1 MLKIV
6 NNKPNELE
14 VVSLLEREAELQ
26 VLEKARKEK
35 GIAYEELGKKLG
47 FNAVYMAS
55 VFNGQQYVPPDQAE
69 KIALELGVS
78 KKNVEVLSNYPYKG
92 NVDPVI
98 YRLQE
103 IVDVYG
109 PSIKEVIHEKFGDGI
124 MSAIDFSVEVQK
136 EEDPGGDRVVITLN
150 GKFLPYK
157 VF

>member
-1 MLKIV
+1 M
-6 NNKPNELE
+6 
-14 VVSLLEREAELQ
+14 LEREKALAKMEGAR
-26 VLEKARKEK
+26 KARGFTYEGLGEK
-35 GIAYEELGKKLG
+35 VG

-55 VFNGQQYVPPDQAE
+55 VFDGQQYVPPE
-69 KIALELGVS
+69 KAQEIASLLG
-78 KKNVEVLSNYPYKG
+78 LSGEDVKTLSQYPYKG

-124 MSAIDFSVEVQK
+124 MSAIDFSLEVKK
-136 EEDPGGDRVVITLN
+136 EEDPAGDRVVIVLN

>member
-1 MLKIV
+1 M
-6 NNKPNELE
+6 
-14 VVSLLEREAELQ
+14 LEREKALAKMEGAR
-26 VLEKARKEK
+26 KAR
-35 GIAYEELGKKLG
+35 GFTYEELGEKVG

-55 VFNGQQYVPPDQAE
+55 VFDGQQYVPPEKAE
-69 KIALELGVS
+69 EIASLLG
-78 KKNVEVLSNYPYKG
+78 LSGEDVKTLSQYPYKG

-124 MSAIDFSVEVQK
+124 MSAIDFSLEVKK
-136 EEDPGGDRVVITLN
+136 EEDPAGDRVVIVLN

>member
-1 MLKIV
+1 M
-6 NNKPNELE
+6 
-14 VVSLLEREAELQ
+14 LEREKALAKMEGAR
-26 VLEKARKEK
+26 KARGFTYEGLGEK
-35 GIAYEELGKKLG
+35 VG

-55 VFNGQQYVPPDQAE
+55 VFDGQQYVPPEKAE
-69 KIALELGVS
+69 EIASLLG
-78 KKNVEVLSNYPYKG
+78 LSGEDVKTLSQYPYKG

-124 MSAIDFSVEVQK
+124 MSAIDFSLEVNK
-136 EEDPGGDRVVITLN
+136 EEDPAGDRVVIVLN

>member
-1 MLKIV
+1 
-6 NNKPNELE
+6 
-14 VVSLLEREAELQ
+14 LLEREKALAKMEGAR
-26 VLEKARKEK
+26 KARGFTYEGLGEK
-35 GIAYEELGKKLG
+35 VG

-55 VFNGQQYVPPDQAE
+55 VFDGQQYVPPE
-69 KIALELGVS
+69 KAQEIASLLG
-78 KKNVEVLSNYPYKG
+78 LSGEDVKTLSQYPYKG

-124 MSAIDFSVEVQK
+124 MSAIDFSLEVNK
-136 EEDPGGDRVVITLN
+136 EEDPAGDRVVIVLN